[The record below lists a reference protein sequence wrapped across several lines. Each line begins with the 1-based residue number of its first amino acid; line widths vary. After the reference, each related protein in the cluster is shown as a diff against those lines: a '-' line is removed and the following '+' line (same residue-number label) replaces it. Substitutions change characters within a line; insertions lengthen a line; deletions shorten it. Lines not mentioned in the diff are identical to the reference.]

1 MTIVVSE
8 IAAWFAEY
16 KISLSFNKCALR
28 GMAMDTRIGSAAE
41 QRVNK
46 KNPVFIDLQSIFSSM
61 MPAAKGQMRKKMQ
74 PGTSPQ
80 LKARQGIID

>member
-1 MTIVVSE
+1 MLYLFLPKNVTIVVSE

-16 KISLSFNKCALR
+16 KISLSFIKCALR
-28 GMAMDTRIGSAAE
+28 GMAMDRCIGSAAE

-61 MPAAKGQMRKKMQ
+61 MPAA
-74 PGTSPQ
+74 
-80 LKARQGIID
+80 LKVR

>member
-8 IAAWFAEY
+8 IVAWFAEY
-16 KISLSFNKCALR
+16 KISLSFIKCALR
-28 GMAMDTRIGSAAE
+28 GMAMDRRIGSTAE

-61 MPAAKGQMRKKMQ
+61 MPAA
-74 PGTSPQ
+74 
-80 LKARQGIID
+80 LKVR